1 MKNIKNYIS
10 ADSCDSLATL
20 FLLRVKQSPNN
31 IAYRYCDKSTGTW
44 HDLTWRAM
52 AKNVFRLRSSME
64 REALQP
70 GDRVALLL
78 NNCPEWIAFEQAA
91 LSLGLIVVPLYANDR
106 PENIAYILE
115 HTESKLLLCPGI
127 TYWHSMSAVMNQL
140 SGLQRIITVNP
151 WQAENEDPRL
161 TSLTDWLPAETETEI
176 EYLPATHEIASIV
189 YTSGTTGPPKGV
201 MLSHKNILENAYAG
215 LQCMDIFPSDSFL
228 SFLPLSH
235 MLERTAGYYLPMMAG
250 ATVAYA
256 RSIPE
261 LAEDLLNVQPTIM
274 VAVPRIFERIYNGLM
289 TKINAKPKLIGNLFH
304 KAVEIGWQGF
314 LHDQG
319 RASWTAALL
328 TRPLL
333 DSLFGRKVRQ
343 KLGGQLRII
352 ITGGAPLSADIARLF
367 IGLKLPLY
375 QGYGLTETSPIISV
389 NRHDDNRPDGVGTPL
404 PGTEVRIGEHDEL
417 LVRGSCVMQGYWKN
431 EKATAETIDSNG
443 WLYTGDRAVIEEGH
457 IRITGRLKEI
467 LVLSNGEKVAPAD
480 LEMAIAMDP
489 LFEHNLII
497 GEGKPY
503 LTLLTV
509 LNAGLWQEFAAELG
523 ISPEPESLA
532 LQQVQDAVLMK
543 IEKLLAH
550 FPGFVF
556 VKHITLSLTPWT
568 VEDGLLTPTLKLKRA
583 AIGKHMKEE
592 IEHMYTN

>member
-1 MKNIKNYIS
+1 MKNIKDYIS

-20 FLLRVKQSPNN
+20 FLLRVKQSPNS

-52 AKNVFRLRSSME
+52 AKTVSRLRSSME
-64 REALQP
+64 QEALQP
-70 GDRVALLL
+70 GDKVALLL
-78 NNCPEWIAFEQAA
+78 NNCPEWLAFEQAA

-127 TYWHSMSAVMNQL
+127 TYWHSMFAVMNQL
-140 SGLQRIITVNP
+140 STLQRIITVTP
-151 WQAENEDPRL
+151 WQSEDEDPRL
-161 TSLTDWLPAETETEI
+161 TCLADWLNAEAKTEI
-176 EYLPATHEIASIV
+176 EYSPTTHEIASIV

-289 TKINAKPKLIGNLFH
+289 TKISAKPKLIKNLFH

-319 RASWTAALL
+319 RAPWTAALL

-431 EKATAETIDSNG
+431 EKATAETIDSDG
-443 WLYTGDRAVIEEGH
+443 WLYTGDRAVIKEGH

-523 ISPEPESLA
+523 VSPEPESLG
-532 LQQVQDAVLMK
+532 LQQVQDAVLKK

-568 VEDGLLTPTLKLKRA
+568 VEDGLLTPTLKLKRT
-583 AIGKHMKEE
+583 AIGSHMREE